1 MNDNIYSRTIQ
12 LIGED
17 AIIKLKKTT
26 VLIVGIGGVG
36 GTCFETLVRSGVGTI
51 IIIDKD
57 CVDVTNL
64 NRQLLFTEK
73 DIGKSKVDV
82 ACKRAF
88 DINPD
93 VNVISLN
100 MNLDDSNITKLSD
113 YKIDYIVD
121 AIDSIYSKVSLIKYS
136 KENNIPIIVSL
147 GMAKR
152 LDPSQLVI
160 TSLNKSTGDPLA
172 KKLRYVLKHNGIEFT
187 DVKCV
192 LSKEEPLDSSRTP
205 ASMMM
210 VPSAAGLLLAS
221 FIVKQICY

>member
-1 MNDNIYSRTIQ
+1 
-12 LIGED
+12 
-17 AIIKLKKTT
+17 
-26 VLIVGIGGVG
+26 
-36 GTCFETLVRSGVGTI
+36 
-51 IIIDKD
+51 
-57 CVDVTNL
+57 
-64 NRQLLFTEK
+64 
-73 DIGKSKVDV
+73 
-82 ACKRAF
+82 
-88 DINPD
+88 
-93 VNVISLN
+93 

-136 KENNIPIIVSL
+136 KEKNIPIIVSL

-172 KKLRYVLKHNGIEFT
+172 KKLRYVLKHNDIEFS

>member
-1 MNDNIYSRTIQ
+1 MIDNIYSRTIQ

-26 VLIVGIGGVG
+26 VLIVGIWGVG

-57 CVDVTNL
+57 CVDITNL
-64 NRQLLFTEK
+64 NRQLLFTKK
-73 DIGKSKVDV
+73 DIGRSKVDV

-93 VNVISLN
+93 INVIPLN
-100 MNLDDSNITKLSD
+100 INLDESNINKLSN

-121 AIDSIYSKVSLIKYS
+121 AIDSIYSKASLIKHA
-136 KENNIPIIVSL
+136 KEKNIPIIVSL

-172 KKLRYVLKHNGIEFT
+172 KKLRHVLKQNGIEFS

>member
-187 DVKCV
+187 DVKCI